1 MILRHAI
8 KYLELTGS
16 DFITDLEEFS
26 KLQRSFVAG
35 YVPDNFTE
43 EFEGFTDKLL
53 LLWVNCQGGTQ
64 KALDDNLELPSTEE
78 LLNTFCKVIF
88 LSEEE
93 ETETVFF
100 SSSSLLRKKK
110 DVVKTNKTI
119 ELLTVL
125 LDNEIDFNQFLDM
138 EIELIYKVI
147 ETVAERKK
155 EQREK
160 EKKRKRKGM

>member
-43 EFEGFTDKLL
+43 GFEGFTDKLL

-88 LSEEE
+88 PSEEE

-110 DVVKTNKTI
+110 DTVKGNKTI
-119 ELLTVL
+119 DLLVFFGTT
-125 LDNEIDFNQFLDM
+125 DIDFNQYLNM
-138 EIELIYKVI
+138 ELEVIYKVL
-147 ETVAERKK
+147 EQVGEKKK
-155 EQREK
+155 EQQEK
-160 EKKRKRKGM
+160 EKRRRRKGT